1 MHSERSVEAVW
12 TLEKGIN
19 MRKIDEVRN
28 IDGAPAVFL
37 RYARSEYVVI
47 AVEGAEREMTRSAW
61 LNLPIW
67 QFVVP
72 SQPRNTTTNS
82 GK

>member
-1 MHSERSVEAVW
+1 
-12 TLEKGIN
+12 LEKGIN
-19 MRKIDEVRN
+19 VRKIDEVRN
-28 IDGAPAVFL
+28 TDGAPAVFL
-37 RYARSEYVVI
+37 RDARAEYVVI
-47 AVEGAEREMTRSAW
+47 AVEDAEREMIRSAW

-72 SQPRNTTTNS
+72 SQSGNTTTIS

>member
-1 MHSERSVEAVW
+1 MRWNSGK
-12 TLEKGIN
+12 KGS
-19 MRKIDEVRN
+19 MLRKIDEVRN
-28 IDGAPAVFL
+28 VHGAPAVFL

-47 AVEGAEREMTRSAW
+47 AVEGAEREMTRTAW
-61 LNLPIW
+61 LNLPVW

-72 SQPRNTTTNS
+72 SKSPNTKTSS